1 LDSSGGTFGILVAEE
16 QNVSSAN
23 EVNRERK
30 VTVAARV
37 PPELA
42 EAVRTLADAGDRTV
56 SREVFRAIR
65 EHVDKAGPP
74 STLVA
79 EAPAAAASDLRPAAG
94 APPEAA

>member
-1 LDSSGGTFGILVAEE
+1 
-16 QNVSSAN
+16 VSDAS
-23 EVNRERK
+23 EVNPERK

-74 STLVA
+74 STLA
-79 EAPAAAASDLRPAAG
+79 EAPAAPPIVAG

>member
-1 LDSSGGTFGILVAEE
+1 VS
-16 QNVSSAN
+16 NVS
-23 EVNRERK
+23 EVNPERK

-65 EHVDKAGPP
+65 EHVDKANPP
-74 STLVA
+74 SIPVA
-79 EAPAAAASDLRPAAG
+79 KAPAVPSDPHAAG

>member
-1 LDSSGGTFGILVAEE
+1 
-16 QNVSSAN
+16 VSNASQ
-23 EVNRERK
+23 VNRERK

-65 EHVDKAGPP
+65 EHVDKASPP
-74 STLVA
+74 SIPVA
-79 EAPAAAASDLRPAAG
+79 APAAPSDPHAAG